1 MDPHPR
7 LTYLGLVCL
16 LVYNVIFY
24 LSIQMYSVIFFFALS
39 RQDFLGVPGL
49 VIESSSFFLF
59 IYFLKKKKKN

>member
-1 MDPHPR
+1 MDLHPR

-39 RQDFLGVPGL
+39 RQDFLGCL
-49 VIESSSFFLF
+49 AWL
-59 IYFLKKKKKN
+59 